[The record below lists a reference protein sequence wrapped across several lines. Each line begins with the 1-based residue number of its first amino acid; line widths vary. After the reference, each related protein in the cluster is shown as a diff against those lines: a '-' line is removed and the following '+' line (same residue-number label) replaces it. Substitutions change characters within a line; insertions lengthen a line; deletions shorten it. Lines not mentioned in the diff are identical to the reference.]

1 MSTTTDKMRDW
12 LLESLMSDDEY
23 PNDGVPKQIQ
33 SDNEFKGEFTK
44 LLEDNK
50 IKHIRNRGGLPQSN
64 GIVERTTGGFC
75 E

>member
-1 MSTTTDKMRDW
+1 MRDLLLDF
-12 LLESLMSDDEY
+12 LLEGNEY

-50 IKHIRNRGGLPQSN
+50 IKHIRN
-64 GIVERTTGGFC
+64 
-75 E
+75 